1 MASNI
6 NIKDLNMSFDY
17 SLRISRR
24 ARYAKLQIKPYGGL
38 EVVIPARFPKKAVP
52 QLLNKHAEWIEKQL
66 AKQQNHINAAVLPS
80 EICLAINNSC
90 IDVINES
97 HDCQKSLD
105 LHDCLVVDKSNYQQS
120 VKQLRQ
126 WIRKQAWILLPPM
139 LEQLSRSTGL
149 DYKKISIRSQKTRWG
164 SCSSSGTISLND
176 QLLFVDRASAEYL
189 MVHEL
194 CHRRHMNHSPKFW
207 QLVEYHCPNYR
218 EHEVA
223 LTRAKTEIPGWILRD
238 LYR

>member
-1 MASNI
+1 MTSNI
-6 NIKDLNMSFDY
+6 NNKSLNKSFDY
-17 SLRISRR
+17 SLRVSPR

-38 EVVIPARFPKKAVP
+38 EVVIPVRFPKKSVP

-66 AKQQNHINAAVLPS
+66 AKQQNRICAAVLPS
-80 EICLAINNSC
+80 EIHLAINDSH
-90 IDVINES
+90 IDVVDES
-97 HDCQKSLD
+97 YDRQKSLY
-105 LHDCLVVDKSNYQQS
+105 LHDCLVVNKGDYAQS

-126 WIRKQAWILLPPM
+126 WIRKQAWILLPPL
-139 LEQLSRSTGL
+139 LEQLSRNTGL
-149 DYKKISIRSQKTRWG
+149 NYKKISIRSQKTRWG

-194 CHRRHMNHSPKFW
+194 CHRRYMNHSPKFW

-218 EHEVA
+218 EHEA
-223 LTRAKTEIPGWILRD
+223 ELTRAKAKIPGWILRD

>member
-1 MASNI
+1 MTSNF
-6 NIKDLNMSFDY
+6 NNNEVNKPFEY
-17 SLRISRR
+17 SLRVSPR

-38 EVVIPARFPKKAVP
+38 EVVIPVRFPKKAVP

-80 EICLAINNSC
+80 EIYLAINNSC
-90 IDVINES
+90 IDVFNES
-97 HDCQKSLD
+97 HDRQKSLN
-105 LHDCLVVDKSNYQQS
+105 LHDCLVVNKGDYQQS

-126 WIRKQAWILLPPM
+126 WIRKQAWILLPPL
-139 LEQLSRSTGL
+139 LEQLSRNTGL

-218 EHEVA
+218 EHETA
-223 LTRAKTEIPGWILRD
+223 LTQAKAEIPGWILRD